1 MAKYSGKGSRHDG
14 QAKLN
19 LKYMPFLRH
28 NKCLV
33 KLPLYTALLCFGL
46 LSSCNSFR
54 PITSNT
60 RNPSRAP
67 HAQRTAERAP
77 VNRRPARPPATLP
90 KTETEKPH
98 RPAPVSAVRRNLVS
112 EAEELLGIRYKYG
125 GNTPREGFDCSGLIK
140 YVYDDQGLDIHRVS
154 RDQARQGRAIKRTQA
169 QAGDL
174 VFYRRGANQPVFHVS
189 LVVDARPGQIWV
201 IHSTTSRGVI
211 REDILASSY
220 WRPKIYTIKR
230 MIN

>member
-1 MAKYSGKGSRHDG
+1 
-14 QAKLN
+14 
-19 LKYMPFLRH
+19 MPFLRH
-28 NKCLV
+28 NQCSV
-33 KLPLYTALLCFGL
+33 KLPLYTALLFLGL
-46 LSSCNSFR
+46 LTSCNSFR
-54 PITSNT
+54 PITNTT

-67 HAQRTAERAP
+67 QTQRTAEHPPRKS
-77 VNRRPARPPATLP
+77 RPAKPTAPPTSR
-90 KTETEKPH
+90 EEKRRDH
-98 RPAPVSAVRRNLVS
+98 AAAPLSTVRKNLVS
-112 EAEELLGIRYKYG
+112 EAEGLLGVRYKYG
-125 GNTPREGFDCSGLIK
+125 GNTPREGFDCSGLVK
-140 YVYDDQGLDIHRVS
+140 YIYNDQGLDIHRVS
-154 RDQARQGRAIKRTQA
+154 RDQARQGTPVKANQA

-220 WRPKIYTIKR
+220 WKPKIYTIKR

>member
-1 MAKYSGKGSRHDG
+1 MVYYGIKGSWHDR

-19 LKYMPFLRH
+19 LKYIPFLRH
-28 NKCLV
+28 NQCFV
-33 KLPLYTALLCFGL
+33 KLPLYTVLLFLGL
-46 LSSCNSFR
+46 LTSCNSFR

-67 HAQRTAERAP
+67 QAQRTAEHVPRK
-77 VNRRPARPPATLP
+77 NRPAKTTTATPPAT
-90 KTETEKPH
+90 
-98 RPAPVSAVRRNLVS
+98 APLSTVRKNLVS
-112 EAEELLGIRYKYG
+112 EAEGLLGVRYKYG
-125 GNTPREGFDCSGLIK
+125 GNTPREGFDCSGLVK
-140 YVYDDQGLDIHRVS
+140 YIYNDQGLDIHRVS
-154 RDQARQGRAIKRTQA
+154 REQARQGTPVKANQA